1 MPISTTG
8 NLSNFLRFCYL
19 SDSCLPTVD
28 MCLRRKQKKNG
39 FTLMELLVVMVL
51 LSLLTAFAVPKIRT
65 SLFTDQLKA
74 TARKL
79 IGLVNETGQEARIN
93 HRPYLLIF
101 DPAARIFT
109 VRAAD
114 KTEENVPSSIRPLY
128 LPSGVRVLDFSSV
141 HGGKKDTGELRLWFS
156 PKGYVDKTMIH
167 LQDDSGREMTLALSP
182 FLGVTRLFDSYRSL
196 EQDTF

>member
-1 MPISTTG
+1 MPTLVVFIVRCGWITWSSYAG
-8 NLSNFLRFCYL
+8 LSPRFLQQ
-19 SDSCLPTVD
+19 
-28 MCLRRKQKKNG
+28 RRKNG

-79 IGLVNETGQEARIN
+79 IGLVNETGQQARIE

-101 DPAARIFT
+101 DPAARVFT
-109 VRAAD
+109 VRAA
-114 KTEENVPSSIRPLY
+114 ENKEANTPLSIRPLY
-128 LPSGVRVLDFSSV
+128 LSSGVRVVDFSSV
-141 HGGKKDTGELRLWFS
+141 HGGKRDSGELKLMFS
-156 PKGYVDKTMIH
+156 KKGYVDKTLIH

-182 FLGVTRLFDSYRSL
+182 FLGVTRLYDSYRTL
-196 EQDTF
+196 EQDTFQ

>member
-8 NLSNFLRFCYL
+8 NLNNFLKFRCL
-19 SDSCLPTVD
+19 SDSCFPQ
-28 MCLRRKQKKNG
+28 RRQQSG

-109 VRAAD
+109 VRAAA
-114 KTEENVPSSIRPLY
+114 KTEENVPPSIRPLY
-128 LPSGVRVLDFSSV
+128 LPSGVGVLDFSSV

-156 PKGYVDKTMIH
+156 HKGYVDKTMIH

-182 FLGVTRLFDSYRSL
+182 FLGVTRLFDSYRTL